1 MMKVFFLYLLIVT
14 ADSYYWIKVP
24 FGFTLRPITCE
35 DAWNKTVKILPN
47 PKYKEGNGENWVVIM
62 YKDKYVA
69 GHYCKDEFGNY
80 WNGYEEQLNYD
91 LGH

>member
-1 MMKVFFLYLLIVT
+1 MKVFFLYLLIVVNSET
-14 ADSYYWIKVP
+14 YYWIKIP

-35 DAWNKTVKILPN
+35 EAFYKSVTFEIPFTF
-47 PKYKEGNGENWVVIM
+47 YKEKLVM
-62 YKDKYVA
+62 A
-69 GHYCKDEFGNY
+69 HYCKDELGNY

>member
-1 MMKVFFLYLLIVT
+1 MKIFFLYLIII
-14 ADSYYWIKVP
+14 ANDGNYYLEKVP

-35 DAWNKTVKILPN
+35 EAFYKSVTFKIPFTF
-47 PKYKEGNGENWVVIM
+47 YKGKSVM
-62 YKDKYVA
+62 A
-69 GHYCKDEFGNY
+69 HYCKDEFGNY

>member
-1 MMKVFFLYLLIVT
+1 MKVFFLYLLIVVNSET
-14 ADSYYWIKVP
+14 HYWIKIP

-35 DAWNKTVKILPN
+35 EAF
-47 PKYKEGNGENWVVIM
+47 YKSVTFEIPFIF
-62 YKDKYVA
+62 YKGKSVM

>member
-1 MMKVFFLYLLIVT
+1 MKVFFLYLLIVGNFET
-14 ADSYYWIKVP
+14 YYWIKVP

-35 DAWNKTVKILPN
+35 EAF
-47 PKYKEGNGENWVVIM
+47 YKSVTFEIPFTF
-62 YKDKYVA
+62 YKGKSVM
-69 GHYCKDEFGNY
+69 GHYCKDEFGDY